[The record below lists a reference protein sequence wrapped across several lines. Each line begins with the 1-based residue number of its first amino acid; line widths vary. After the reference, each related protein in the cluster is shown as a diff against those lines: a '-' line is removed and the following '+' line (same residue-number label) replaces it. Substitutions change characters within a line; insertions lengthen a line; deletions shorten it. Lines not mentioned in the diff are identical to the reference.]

1 MTVTLSRMSVRLP
14 GGMEPVD
21 DILLRNKRSLTER
34 RMFTKVYGL
43 RQSPTLAPG
52 ERMEQLLA
60 SAGRGA
66 LKAGGAAA
74 AEVGLILYGHTL
86 LTQEFGYR
94 GGFPDRLRADLG
106 LRKARFYG
114 VSHINCTSVLRS
126 VELARTYLSRRGAG
140 AQDSV
145 LVLGGDHGSISDSS
159 RFVPGMTVGGDATLA
174 FLVRGGESPGG
185 RYRYLA
191 GAVDRDTRFYR
202 NLRMSEAE
210 SALFGKVC
218 CERAIQTVRRAAG
231 EAGLG
236 LAEIDWVM
244 PHLSNRMFWRT
255 FAAESGLA
263 RDKICLD
270 LIPEQGHNFGT
281 DALMALDHADRTGRL
296 RPGHRCALVSLGQGA
311 YFQVVIVEVGEGPH
325 EAGDGLEQ
333 ARGQE
338 EAR

>member
-1 MTVTLSRMSVRLP
+1 MTVALSRMSVRLP
-14 GGMEPVD
+14 GRMEPVE
-21 DILLRNKRSLTER
+21 DILLRNRRGVTER

-52 ERMEQLLA
+52 EKTEQLLA
-60 SAGRGA
+60 AAGRTALEAAGVGA
-66 LKAGGAAA
+66 S
-74 AEVGLILYGHTL
+74 EVGLILYGHTL

-106 LRKARFYG
+106 LPKARFFG

-126 VELARTYLSRRGAG
+126 VELARTYLRRPDAG
-140 AQDSV
+140 ARDAV
-145 LVLGGDHGSISDSS
+145 LVLGGDHGSINDSS

-174 FLVRGGESPGG
+174 FLVDGGENRGA

-210 SALFGKVC
+210 FALFGKVC
-218 CERAIQTVRRAAG
+218 CERAVQTVRRAAA

-236 LAEIDWVM
+236 LEDIDWVM

-255 FAAESGLA
+255 FAAESGIA
-263 RDKICLD
+263 RDRICLE

-281 DALMALDHADRTGRL
+281 DALMALDHADRSGRL
-296 RPGHRCALVSLGQGA
+296 RAGQHCALVSLGQGA
-311 YFQVVIVEVGEGPH
+311 YFQVMIVEVGEGPY
-325 EAGDGLEQ
+325 EAEDGLEE
-333 ARGQE
+333 ARGQQ

>member
-1 MTVTLSRMSVRLP
+1 MTFTLSRMSVRLP
-14 GGMEPVD
+14 GRMEPVD
-21 DILLRNKRSLTER
+21 DILLRNKRGLTER
-34 RMFTKVYGL
+34 RMFSKVYGL

-52 ERMEQLLA
+52 ERMERLLT
-60 SAGRGA
+60 SAGRDA
-66 LKAGGAAA
+66 LRAAGTGG
-74 AEVGLILYGHTL
+74 EVGLILYGHTL

-106 LRKARFYG
+106 LRGARFYG

-126 VELARTYLSRRGAG
+126 VEMARTYLSRPGA
-140 AQDSV
+140 AAHDSV
-145 LVLGGDHGSISDSS
+145 LVIGGDHGSINDSS
-159 RFVPGMTVGGDATLA
+159 RFVPGMTVGGDAALA
-174 FLVRGGESPGG
+174 FLVRGGENPGA

-191 GAVDRDTRFYR
+191 GAVGRDTRFYR

-210 SALFGKVC
+210 FALFGKVC
-218 CERAIQTVRRAAG
+218 CQSAVDTVRRAAG

-236 LAEIDWVM
+236 LEDIDWVM

-255 FAAESGLA
+255 FAAESGIA

-296 RPGHRCALVSLGQGA
+296 RPGQRCALVSLGQGA
-311 YFQVVIVEVGEGPH
+311 YFQVVLVEVGEGPH
-325 EAGDGLEQ
+325 GVEHGPEEPQ
-333 ARGQE
+333 RQK